1 MNELRY
7 RQVHLDFHTSEYIPM
22 VAQEFDAEKFA
33 DTLKKANIDSITC
46 FARCH
51 HGWVYYPSK
60 KTPELIHPNLVN
72 KNLLLEQIEACHK
85 NNINVPI
92 YTTVQ
97 WDGHVAETHPEWLCV
112 DENGEFINSQ
122 NIPKPHFYY
131 TICLNSGYRQYFKD
145 HIQDIID
152 VVGIENIDG
161 FFMDILFK
169 VDCNCEHCISKM
181 QALGFDPKVK
191 HERIEYSTVMVDEF
205 KKEITEF
212 IKERVP
218 NAGIFY
224 NSSHI
229 GPNNKRSLDDY
240 THLELESLPSGGW
253 GYDHFPATVRY
264 ARNLGKDILG
274 MTGKFHTYW
283 GDFHSL
289 KNNAALEFECFN
301 MLALG
306 AGCSIG
312 DQLHPSGKLSKGAYE
327 LIGSVYEKV
336 KEKESYCKGAKAI
349 PEIAVFT
356 PEEFYTFKEHDLG
369 IPPALIGA
377 VRMLQ
382 ELSYQ
387 FDIIDSSC
395 DFDKYKL
402 LILPDDINF
411 SAKLEDKLTK
421 YVEKGGEVI
430 GTYKSLLNN
439 ESKISSLYG
448 ISYEKESD
456 YYRDFILPN
465 EVIGKDLY
473 KEEYVMY
480 LRGMEIK
487 AQEAEILMHSVQPYF
502 NREGKKFCS
511 HQHTP
516 SSGKLGYPAVT
527 KKDNV
532 IYFSHPI
539 FRIYRKNC
547 ARWCKLIMKDAL
559 ELLLK
564 DKLITHNGPSTIIT
578 ALNTQSYDKLKE
590 ELGTETA
597 EAKHVVGVVSND
609 DIESASAET
618 TQVKHVG
625 LDNYHN
631 DSCNHRD
638 ILHVLHYITEKRSED
653 IYTIE
658 DIIPLYNLEFKIY
671 VGSKNIKSVKKVPSL
686 ESIDFQKLDNYIVFN
701 LDKIEGHSM
710 VSIEY

>member
-22 VAQEFDAEKFA
+22 VAQEFEPEKFVA
-33 DTLKKANIDSITC
+33 TLKKANINSITC

-51 HGWVYYPSK
+51 HGWLYYPSK
-60 KTPELIHPNLVN
+60 ITPEFIHPNLVD

-85 NNINVPI
+85 NDIKVPI

-97 WDGHVAETHPEWLCV
+97 WDGHIAKIHPEWLAV

-122 NIPKPHFYY
+122 KIAKPHFYY
-131 TICLNSGYRQYFKD
+131 TICINSGYRQYFKE
-145 HIQDIID
+145 HLQDIID
-152 VVGIENIDG
+152 VVGAENVDG

-169 VDCNCEHCISKM
+169 VDCNCVNCISKM
-181 QALGFDPKVK
+181 TALGFNPEAK
-191 HERIEYSTVMVDEF
+191 HERIQYSIVMLDEF
-205 KKEITEF
+205 KTEITQF
-212 IKERVP
+212 IKNRVP
-218 NAGIFY
+218 GVSIFY

-229 GPNNKRSLDDY
+229 GPNSKKSVEEC

-264 ARNLGKDILG
+264 ARSLGKNILG

-289 KNNAALEFECFN
+289 KNKAALEFECFN

-312 DQLHPSGKLSKGAYE
+312 DQLHPSGKLSEGAYQ

-336 KEKESYCKGAKAI
+336 KEREDYCIGAKPI
-349 PEIAVFT
+349 SEIAVFT
-356 PEEFYTFKEHDLG
+356 PEEFYSFKDYDLG

-382 ELSYQ
+382 ELAYQ
-387 FDIIDSSC
+387 FDIIDSSF
-395 DFDKYKL
+395 DFNKYRL
-402 LILPDDINF
+402 LILPDYINF
-411 SAKLEDKLTK
+411 IPKFENKLIK
-421 YVEKGGEVI
+421 YVENGGKVI
-430 GTYKSLLNN
+430 GSYKSLLSE

-465 EVIGKDLY
+465 EVIGKGLY

-480 LRGMEIK
+480 LRGMETK
-487 AQEAEILMHSVQPYF
+487 VQEAEVLMYSVEPYF
-502 NREGKKFCS
+502 NREGDMFCS

-527 KKDNV
+527 KKNNV

-539 FRIYRKNC
+539 FKIYRKNC
-547 ARWCKLIMKDAL
+547 ARWCKAIMKDAI

-564 DKLITHNGPSTIIT
+564 DKLLTHNGPSTIIT
-578 ALNTQSYDKLKE
+578 ALNTQCE
-590 ELGTETA
+590 E
-597 EAKHVVGVVSND
+597 
-609 DIESASAET
+609 
-618 TQVKHVG
+618 
-625 LDNYHN
+625 
-631 DSCNHRD
+631 HRD

-658 DIIPLYNLEFKIY
+658 DIIPIYNTEFKIY
-671 VGSKNIKSVKKVPSL
+671 VGDKNIKSLKKIPKL
-686 ESIDFQKLDNYIVFN
+686 ESIDFQRLDNCIIFN
-701 LDKIEGHSM
+701 LDKIEGYSM